1 MGVFIGGSAPAMAKE
16 IAEGYILISP
26 PSLRKFKM
34 PELKSL
40 EQELDKTA
48 RDLRSEI
55 PAVDDTTAVQKRNR
69 KLARVSQALLIIRNI
84 VTASQRH

>member
-26 PSLRKFKM
+26 PSLRKFKT

-40 EQELDKTA
+40 EQELDKAA
-48 RDLRSEI
+48 RDLRSEL
-55 PAVDDTTAVQKRNR
+55 PAIDDTAAVQKRNR
-69 KLARVSQALLIIRNI
+69 KLARVNQALLIIRNLI
-84 VTASQRH
+84 AGMQRH